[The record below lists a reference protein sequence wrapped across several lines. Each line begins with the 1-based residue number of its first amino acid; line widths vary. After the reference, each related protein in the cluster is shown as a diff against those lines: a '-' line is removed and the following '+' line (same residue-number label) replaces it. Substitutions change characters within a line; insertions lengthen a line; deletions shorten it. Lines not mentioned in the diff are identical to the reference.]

1 MGGKGKRRK
10 NMEIGILN
18 CAICTDVGEYSF
30 KKSSLEEVKK
40 LLKESNF
47 NFISAIGHQSTAEVL
62 SELLDVNIP
71 VNRIKFKQ
79 KLGQT
84 AIVFKLLDRIPEGKI
99 LSKEEIEAIG
109 YEFCLL
115 IKKS

>member
-1 MGGKGKRRK
+1 
-10 NMEIGILN
+10 MEIGILN

-30 KKSSLEEVKK
+30 KKSSLEEVKE
-40 LLKESNF
+40 LLKENNF
-47 NFISAIGHQSTAEVL
+47 VSAIGHKSTAEVL
-62 SELLDVNIP
+62 TELVGIDIP
-71 VNRIKFKQ
+71 MNRIQFKQ

-84 AIVFKLLDRIPEGKI
+84 AIVFKLLDRIPEGKV

-115 IKKS
+115 IKNS